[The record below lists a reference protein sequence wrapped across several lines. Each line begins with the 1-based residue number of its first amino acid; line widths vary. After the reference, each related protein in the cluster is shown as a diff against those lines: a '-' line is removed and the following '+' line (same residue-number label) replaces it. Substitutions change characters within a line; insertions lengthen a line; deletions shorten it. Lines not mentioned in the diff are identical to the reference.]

1 MGEEQYSLCWDNFH
15 KNMSNGMQALLEN
28 EDLVDVTL
36 AVEGKYIKA
45 HKIVL
50 SICSPYFKELFQ
62 SNPCKHPI
70 VFMKDVSYIAMN
82 DLLTFMYQGEVQVN
96 EEHINVFVKTAEALQ
111 VQGITGECNDDTEL
125 GDDNYQNEEVLV
137 KPVIIQNKPS
147 ILKKLLQP
155 SLKRRRL
162 NSCEKDVEIPT
173 TEEIIEFKMEPYD
186 ETQTEQHLNETYEH
200 LDDDVTNEDYHE
212 VGVED
217 QLDETEN
224 IDDAE
229 DYAMLESG
237 EEPKPGTSN
246 EVAVSDGQDNHK
258 PSKKVN
264 RSNSTTKKSIR
275 NKYVVDGFVYHTNLI
290 SGHPPLRYLGCAE
303 TKRLG
308 CRARAI
314 MPLNEKMGQIKL
326 KQGHN
331 HPRDINAEE
340 KVQFLKELK
349 RVVVHMG
356 KSTLRHVYDTVSK
369 IYPNAAEEIPFK
381 SVCSS
386 LHRWRRSRRGNYI
399 YDDLD

>member
-246 EVAVSDGQDNHK
+246 EVAVSDGQVSRKKKQTRRIRKIVHGGFFYNISTTRLRNRRYYRCANKKNTGCLGTAVVDIHASEERFTILRPHNHPPDNTREIK
-258 PSKKVN
+258 FRFEMELSQAV
-264 RSNSTTKKSIR
+264 SNSNGSIR
-275 NKYVVDGFVYHTNLI
+275 NIYENVAALNPEAAMLVPYDTNLFN
-290 SGHPPLRYLGCAE
+290 R
-303 TKRLG
+303 
-308 CRARAI
+308 
-314 MPLNEKMGQIKL
+314 
-326 KQGHN
+326 
-331 HPRDINAEE
+331 
-340 KVQFLKELK
+340 LK
-349 RVVVHMG
+349 R
-356 KSTLRHVYDTVSK
+356 R
-369 IYPNAAEEIPFK
+369 
-381 SVCSS
+381 
-386 LHRWRRSRRGNYI
+386 RRSFYNF
-399 YDDLD
+399 DV

>member
-246 EVAVSDGQDNHK
+246 EVAVSDGQVKSEYVVPVKQETSTKRRK
-258 PSKKVN
+258 PSPQKV
-264 RSNSTTKKSIR
+264 IHQ
-275 NKYVVDGFVYHTNLI
+275 GFVYH
-290 SGHPPLRYLGCAE
+290 LRLQHHGKTRYFRCAKERYTGCTA
-303 TKRLG
+303 T
-308 CRARAI
+308 A
-314 MPLNEKMGQIKL
+314 KMDVNATSDQLTVIRP
-326 KQGHN
+326 HN
-331 HPRDINAEE
+331 HPPDTVIEE
-340 KVQFLKELK
+340 KTVFENQ
-349 RVVVHMG
+349 
-356 KSTLRHVYDTVSK
+356 LRHAVQTLTNMD
-369 IYPNAAEEIPFK
+369 IK
-381 SVCSS
+381 SVYNSVAAIHPDTAQLLPFGSS
-386 LHRWRRSRRGNYI
+386 LYCKMKRWRRSF
-399 YDDLD
+399 LQH

>member
-246 EVAVSDGQDNHK
+246 EVAVSDGQEDR
-258 PSKKVN
+258 KKRRLRTGQEKIILN
-264 RSNSTTKKSIR
+264 
-275 NKYVVDGFVYHTNLI
+275 GFVYHN
-290 SGHPPLRYLGCAE
+290 SVVRCNPAVRYLVCSKYSTAGCH
-303 TKRLG
+303 G
-308 CRARAI
+308 RAVL
-314 MPLNEKMGQIKL
+314 PLNADVSMLRITQE
-326 KQGHN
+326 HN
-331 HPRDINAEE
+331 HPPDNTIAE
-340 KVQFLKELK
+340 KYNFLNKLKLAVQNTPQTPLKQVFDNLIDLYPKMSQEF
-349 RVVVHMG
+349 
-356 KSTLRHVYDTVSK
+356 SFISLR
-369 IYPNAAEEIPFK
+369 
-381 SVCSS
+381 SS
-386 LHRWRRSRRGNYI
+386 LRRWRKQTEK
-399 YDDLD
+399 

>member
-290 SGHPPLRYLGCAE
+290 SGHPPLR
-303 TKRLG
+303 
-308 CRARAI
+308 
-314 MPLNEKMGQIKL
+314 
-326 KQGHN
+326 
-331 HPRDINAEE
+331 
-340 KVQFLKELK
+340 
-349 RVVVHMG
+349 
-356 KSTLRHVYDTVSK
+356 
-369 IYPNAAEEIPFK
+369 
-381 SVCSS
+381 
-386 LHRWRRSRRGNYI
+386 
-399 YDDLD
+399 